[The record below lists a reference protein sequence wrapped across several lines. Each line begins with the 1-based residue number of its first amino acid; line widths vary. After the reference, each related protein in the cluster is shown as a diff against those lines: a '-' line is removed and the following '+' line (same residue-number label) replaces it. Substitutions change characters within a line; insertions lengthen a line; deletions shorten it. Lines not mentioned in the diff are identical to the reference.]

1 MASQIKIYKDNPT
14 AGETNGTLVSS
25 GTNTAPIESGS
36 LKANENE
43 ISSNIKLATRCD
55 SGFQT
60 DGDTIISIIDSTSVD
75 KWSLAPDSAG
85 SPGTWGDWGASLT
98 ISSMVG
104 STNTIFWARARA
116 LDTEDP
122 INDSSVQIRV
132 AATIA
137 AEM

>member
-25 GTNTAPIESGS
+25 GTNTDPIESGS

-43 ISSNIKLATRCD
+43 VGASIKLATRCD

-60 DGDTIISIIDSTSVD
+60 EGDTVISIIDSESVD
-75 KWSLAPDSAG
+75 KWSLAPDSGG
-85 SPGTWGDWGASLT
+85 SPGTWGGWGASLT
-98 ISSMVG
+98 ISSTVG
-104 STNTIFWARARA
+104 ATNTIFWARARA

-122 INDSSVQIRV
+122 ANDTSVQIRV